1 MRIQEKL
8 LPLFTAAFL
17 MGVGTYSQAQDYG
30 RLITDLMRNRTPN
43 SKDISGVINSI
54 SKVSYGQIPK
64 GVSAPQDAAG
74 KVVIYSTQ
82 WCGFCKKAISHMQQN
97 DIPFVE
103 RDVEQ
108 DSTYRAE
115 LAQLGG
121 KGVPF
126 LVFGQKTMQ
135 GASTTEIDKHYAE
148 FQRALAA
155 KPAMGAPAGI
165 SALASGDALVG
176 KIPGVK
182 VYEQPNKAA
191 PRVTQLTKTE
201 EVIYLGEERDGL
213 YLVAT
218 SKGEGWADKLLLK
231 KP

>member
-1 MRIQEKL
+1 MRIQKKL
-8 LPLFTAAFL
+8 LPLFTATCL
-17 MGVGTYSQAQDYG
+17 MGVGTYSHAQDYG
-30 RLITDLMRNRTPN
+30 RLITDLVRNRTPN

-64 GVSAPQDAAG
+64 GASAPQDAAG
-74 KVVIYSTQ
+74 KVVLYSTE
-82 WCGFCKKAISHMQQN
+82 WCGFCKKAVSHMQQN
-97 DIPFVE
+97 SIPFVE
-103 RDVEQ
+103 RDVER
-108 DSTYRAE
+108 DPASKAE
-115 LAQLGG
+115 FTQLGG

-135 GASTTEIDKHYAE
+135 GASPAEIDKHYAE
-148 FQRALAA
+148 FQRTLAA

-182 VYEQPNKAA
+182 VYEQPNKTA